1 MSMQARFSDQ
11 GRISVAP
18 DGAKGNPV
26 PIPEPGSGTVNKSGP
41 RKRVRRGNPKGP
53 GDAVG
58 RSGKSFLF
66 CMSVRVPWN
75 PLAGRYGLERE
86 EHRSCGGVRIF
97 PSDLENPGEG
107 HAEVSRR
114 FVPISA
120 AGLQGEEPLVD
131 RIM

>member
-1 MSMQARFSDQ
+1 M
-11 GRISVAP
+11 
-18 DGAKGNPV
+18 
-26 PIPEPGSGTVNKSGP
+26 SGP
-41 RKRVRRGNPKGP
+41 LKGVRQGNLKGP

-58 RSGKSFLF
+58 SPGKSFLF

-86 EHRSCGGVRIF
+86 EHRSCGGARDF
-97 PSDLENPGEG
+97 PTDLENPGEG

-114 FVPISA
+114 LVPISA